1 MGGGATTL
9 RQLDKDAPP
18 LTLEDG
24 EIARASMQ
32 RLVKGELRQVP
43 IGKRMRGLLSWK
55 LDRQLTNSTTFT
67 TPFFSAY
74 YPEVL
79 ISYATGRREGDA
91 PGCGPGMFYCQVVLL
106 GLC

>member
-9 RQLDKDAPP
+9 RQFGKDAPP

-43 IGKRMRGLLSWK
+43 IGKRMETIV

-67 TPFFSAY
+67 TPFLQRLLSRSAHL
-74 YPEVL
+74 V
-79 ISYATGRREGDA
+79 RH
-91 PGCGPGMFYCQVVLL
+91 GPA
-106 GLC
+106 